1 LIDAAKALYTP
12 VEKSRRTEMA
22 AKRITVIPMKAPLI
36 KGGDDVIG
44 LLLSILSRQGL
55 KLREGDI
62 VAIADKVL
70 AISEGRM
77 IDCEKLQVSSKAVEM
92 ARRYGLEPGFTQIV
106 LDESEMV
113 YGGVY
118 RAILSINNGI
128 LIANAGVD
136 HKNAPPGKTALWPKN
151 PDLLAKRIRERLE
164 EASGTKLGVII
175 VDSKVNP
182 MRRGTV
188 GVAIG
193 SSGIVPVIDCR
204 GMKDLFGRSLKIT
217 FLNVLDDLA
226 SMAHLAMGEVD
237 EKIPFV
243 LIRNAPVIIN
253 ELADSKAVKVS
264 EDECLIMRGL
274 KEYFLC
280 NNKNYSN

>member
-1 LIDAAKALYTP
+1 
-12 VEKSRRTEMA
+12 MA
-22 AKRITVIPMKAPLI
+22 AKNITVIPLKAPLVRE
-36 KGGDDVIG
+36 GDDVIG
-44 LLLSILSRQGL
+44 ILWSMMSRKGL
-55 KLREGDI
+55 KLEDRDV

-70 AISEGRM
+70 AISEERM
-77 IDCEKLQVSSKAVEM
+77 VDCERLPVSNKAIET
-92 ARRYGLEPGFTQIV
+92 ATKYGLEPGFTQIV

-118 RAILSINNGI
+118 RAILSVNKGI

-136 HKNAPPGKTALWPKN
+136 HKNAPPGKAALWPKD
-151 PDLLAKRIRERLE
+151 PDLLAKRIRKELERR
-164 EASGTKLGVII
+164 SGKRIGVII

-193 SSGIVPVIDCR
+193 SSGIVPIIDCR
-204 GMKDLFGRSLKIT
+204 DTKDLFGRSLKIT

-237 EKIPFV
+237 ERTPFV
-243 LIRNAPVIIN
+243 LIRNAPIIMDDR
-253 ELADSKAVKVS
+253 ADSTAVKIP
-264 EDECLIMRGL
+264 ENECLIMKGL
-274 KEYFLC
+274 KEHFLHESGG
-280 NNKNYSN
+280 SND